1 MLRSLR
7 SALARFAVRRAAACQ
22 RDAPK
27 RAELWLRLGCA
38 VAPTFAE
45 SHPALVRLR
54 RAIEDRWGA
63 VAAAQEAAQR
73 FPANPD
79 AWMLLGEAWQ
89 MVFRQQDAL
98 VAYEQ
103 VLTLEERPDAALA
116 AGAVYRPA
124 GRRAP
129 ARLRSARERQ
139 RVALGHESHIQQRER
154 RQRKEPRGQHTVR
167 QRRRAR
173 LQDDGLGMQ
182 RAEQKDA
189 QVDEGHQAHPAD
201 AQHGGVAGPEPLI
214 THARAHEQIPH
225 VAGAAG

>member
-79 AWMLLGEAWQ
+79 AWMLLGEAWL

-116 AGAVYRPA
+116 AGHLYRPA
-124 GRRAP
+124 RP
-129 ARLRSARERQ
+129 
-139 RVALGHESHIQQRER
+139 
-154 RQRKEPRGQHTVR
+154 
-167 QRRRAR
+167 
-173 LQDDGLGMQ
+173 
-182 RAEQKDA
+182 
-189 QVDEGHQAHPAD
+189 PAD
-201 AQHGGVAGPEPLI
+201 PA
-214 THARAHEQIPH
+214 ARFPRAS
-225 VAGAAG
+225 AAGGRAQGPPLHAQAL

>member
-27 RAELWLRLGCA
+27 RADLWLRLGCA

-79 AWMLLGEAWQ
+79 AWMLLGEPLL

-103 VLTLEERPDAALA
+103 VLALEERPDAALA
-116 AGAVYRPA
+116 AGDLYRRA
-124 GRRAP
+124 GRHAEAAARFARAYAARGGAAAAWAHAP
-129 ARLRSARERQ
+129 ALFQGGDFRAADG
-139 RVALGHESHIQQRER
+139 AL
-154 RQRKEPRGQHTVR
+154 PPW
-167 QRRRAR
+167 A
-173 LQDDGLGMQ
+173 
-182 RAEQKDA
+182 
-189 QVDEGHQAHPAD
+189 PP
-201 AQHGGVAGPEPLI
+201 GPERLAGLAG
-214 THARAHEQIPH
+214 ARAGQVPVKRGSQGCPGRRDQGMGI
-225 VAGAAG
+225 GAR

>member
-7 SALARFAVRRAAACQ
+7 SALARFAVRRAAAC
-22 RDAPK
+22 ALPISK

-103 VLTLEERPDAALA
+103 EI
-116 AGAVYRPA
+116 G
-124 GRRAP
+124 
-129 ARLRSARERQ
+129 
-139 RVALGHESHIQQRER
+139 
-154 RQRKEPRGQHTVR
+154 
-167 QRRRAR
+167 
-173 LQDDGLGMQ
+173 
-182 RAEQKDA
+182 
-189 QVDEGHQAHPAD
+189 
-201 AQHGGVAGPEPLI
+201 
-214 THARAHEQIPH
+214 RAH
-225 VAGAAG
+225 

>member
-38 VAPTFAE
+38 LAPTLAE

-63 VAAAQEAAQR
+63 LAAAQEAAQR

-89 MVFRQQDAL
+89 MVYRQQDAL

-103 VLTLEERPDAALA
+103 VLTIEERPDAALA
-116 AGAVYRPA
+116 AGDLYRRAGRPA
-124 GRRAP
+124 ERGGRF
-129 ARLRSARERQ
+129 
-139 RVALGHESHIQQRER
+139 
-154 RQRKEPRGQHTVR
+154 
-167 QRRRAR
+167 
-173 LQDDGLGMQ
+173 
-182 RAEQKDA
+182 
-189 QVDEGHQAHPAD
+189 
-201 AQHGGVAGPEPLI
+201 
-214 THARAHEQIPH
+214 ARACARGGTARGPWGQCRPLFPTGLL
-225 VAGAAG
+225 ARRPPTRRLSWPPGSP